1 MQRFARTLLLVA
13 LAMCCVS
20 ATAFAQLQENLGALS
35 GDNAKGYLQPLAK
48 GLSATM
54 NSSIWQ
60 TGRVPKEGFFIS
72 FGARLAGVN
81 FSDDDKT
88 YTPTDPTGFTGTAPV
103 KAPTVLGDRSAV
115 AQPGVGGT
123 TLLHPGGFE
132 VGEFAFGSPQLY
144 IGSLYGTV
152 ATVRFLTIDIGDS
165 DLGKFDLLGLGA
177 MHSISQ
183 YIEDAPFDL
192 AFGIFWQQFKID
204 DKLVDTN
211 AFNVSVMGS
220 KEYGWIQPYVG
231 LGFDTFNMESEYK
244 SSSSSI
250 GTVNVEFDTESNFH
264 GTLGGLAKFGILGV
278 FGEVNVA
285 ARTGLALGFN
295 VGSF

>member
-1 MQRFARTLLLVA
+1 MLRLARTLLLVA
-13 LAMCCVS
+13 LATCCVFG
-20 ATAFAQLQENLGALS
+20 TAFAQLQENLGALS

-60 TGRVPKEGFFIS
+60 TARVPKDGFYIT

-81 FSDDDKT
+81 FDDEDKT
-88 YTPTDPTGFTGTAPV
+88 YTPTDPTGFTGTGQID
-103 KAPTVLGDRSAV
+103 APTVLGDPGAV

-123 TLLHPGGFE
+123 TLLHPGGFD

-152 ATVRFLTIDIGDS
+152 ATVRFITIDVGNS
-165 DLGKFDLLGLGA
+165 DLGKFDLFGIGA

-183 YIEDAPFDL
+183 YMGEDAPLDL
-192 AFGIFWQQFKID
+192 AVGVFWQQFKID

-211 AFNVSVMGS
+211 AFNFTVMGS

-231 LGFDTFNMESEYK
+231 LGFDTFNMESEYT
-244 SSSSSI
+244 SSTL
-250 GTVNVEFDTESNFH
+250 GTTTVEFDTESNFH
-264 GTLGGLAKFGILGV
+264 GTLGGLAKFGILGI
-278 FGEVNVA
+278 FGEVNLA
-285 ARTGLALGFN
+285 ARNGFAVGFN